1 MILGSSEAMATTS
14 INLDDALKQA
24 CANSYDVKLAKLDKD
39 LAANDISQNEVAF
52 YPTLRAQ
59 TNYEYQRALTNTNN
73 PVVAVGNTV
82 LPTGTRFQESVSV
95 MGNYLLNDFGARK
108 KLLQSS
114 KNHELATA
122 YVVDEQIRNL
132 KVKVIDLY
140 TDVLLEFNSV
150 AAKMKMLELNQ
161 RLFSI
166 KQRLFDA
173 GQIPKT
179 DLSDQSLK
187 VAQLLDS
194 IQQNKK
200 SFSEKL
206 KELSYYTHQITVE
219 FRFVDD

>member
-1 MILGSSEAMATTS
+1 
-14 INLDDALKQA
+14 
-24 CANSYDVKLAKLDKD
+24 
-39 LAANDISQNEVAF
+39 
-52 YPTLRAQ
+52 
-59 TNYEYQRALTNTNN
+59 
-73 PVVAVGNTV
+73 
-82 LPTGTRFQESVSV
+82 

-206 KELSYYTHQITVE
+206 KELSYYTHQDYARDDVQVADLPDEAFKKSTVDFNNYLDARHYDADILSKRQE
-219 FRFVDD
+219 ILALVGG